1 MDFHLTAE
9 QQALRQ
15 RARDLADG
23 TFAGRAARWDES
35 EEYPWDNVKDLVA
48 GGFMGMTIPREH
60 GGADRPTLDVV
71 LLLKGAAGG
80 CGVIGRIIAV
90 RSLGLAGPPPAYGT
104 GARDR
109 ALVSCVLHDDKSAMA
124 ISEPA

>member
-35 EEYPWDNVKDLVA
+35 EEYPWDTVEDLVA
-48 GGFMGMTIPREH
+48 GGVMGMTIPREQ
-60 GGADRPTLDVV
+60 GGADRPILAVV
-71 LLLKGAAGG
+71 LAAEEVARAS
-80 CGVIGRIIAV
+80 GVPGRRV
-90 RSLGLAGPPPAYGT
+90 VG
-104 GARDR
+104 GARGVMA
-109 ALVSCVLHDDKSAMA
+109 ALGA
-124 ISEPA
+124 